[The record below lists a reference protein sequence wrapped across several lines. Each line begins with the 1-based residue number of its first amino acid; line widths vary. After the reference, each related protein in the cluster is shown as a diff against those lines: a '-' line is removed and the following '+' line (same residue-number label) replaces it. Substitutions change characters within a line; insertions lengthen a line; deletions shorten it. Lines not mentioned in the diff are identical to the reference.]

1 MTEVLSTSF
10 SSRSRR
16 RQLLGA
22 ATAAGA
28 LTGVPLA
35 SVSTQTAWVRHGA
48 DARRN
53 GDKLDDPTPSSPQVQ
68 GRR

>member
-28 LTGVPLA
+28 STGLPLA
-35 SVSTQTAWVRHGA
+35 SLSTQTAWVRPGA
-48 DARRN
+48 DARRD
-53 GDKLDDPTPSSPQVQ
+53 GGKLDDPTPSSSQAQ